1 MNFVLAAPL
10 GLLIGSFLNV
20 VAYRLPRG
28 ESLVKPRS
36 RCTSC
41 GEEVRPYDNVPVV
54 SWLLLRGR
62 CRHCG
67 QQISARYPAVEL
79 VTAIAFAAV
88 ALVRGLDTGLLLDLP
103 FAAMLIAVAN
113 IDLEHRI
120 VPNKIL
126 LPLAVWGVAATALV
140 RPGSLAESLIAGGA
154 AFTAL
159 LLTALAYPA
168 GMGMGDVKLAGV
180 MCLYLGVSVVPA
192 LPFAFFAGSGVS
204 IALIV
209 RHGHASPQTGLSLVP
224 ALLFAF
230 FAGSVVGIALIVR
243 HGAAARK
250 QGLPC
255 APFMAAGAFV
265 GLLAGPE
272 LIDLYTGAFLR

>member
-1 MNFVLAAPL
+1 MDFAFAAPL

-41 GEEVRPYDNVPVV
+41 GEEVRPWDNVPVL
-54 SWLLLRGR
+54 SWLFLRGR

-67 QQISARYPAVEL
+67 AGISARYPATEL
-79 VTAIAFAAV
+79 VTAVVFAAV
-88 ALVRGLDTGLLLDLP
+88 AVTNGLNEELVLTLP
-103 FAAMLIAVAN
+103 FAAMLIAVAS

-126 LPLAVWGVAATALV
+126 LPLAVWAIGAGAFVHLDAL
-140 RPGSLAESLIAGGA
+140 PEMLIAGAA

-159 LLTALAYPA
+159 LLAALAYPG

-180 MCLYLGVSVVPA
+180 MGLYLGASV
-192 LPFAFFAGSGVS
+192 
-204 IALIV
+204 I
-209 RHGHASPQTGLSLVP
+209 P
-224 ALLFAF
+224 ALLAAF
-230 FAGSVVGIALIVR
+230 LLGSIVGIAIIAR

-250 QGLPC
+250 KGVPF
-255 APFMAAGAFV
+255 APFLAIGGVIA
-265 GLLAGPE
+265 LLAGPE
-272 LIDLYTGAFLR
+272 LIDLYTRSFL